1 MAASYPAGTYSP
13 RTKKNK
19 SGVVYDANKKT
30 IGYAEDIT
38 KLDDE
43 VVAIETELGTNPK
56 GDKATVKARLEAIEA
71 GLIDPSKEYIDI
83 FNWCGTEGI
92 TETHIDGS
100 YTMKRQLILLQSGA
114 TRFNYTHIRFTDD
127 FPTNFFES
135 GKPFTIEIIILN
147 INSVTGAA
155 FELGVGDIPSG
166 SAEHF
171 GFIISD
177 DGIIYAVNAQGSYRT
192 ITSTGVT
199 ASTGVQFTRLKAVF
213 TPGTDIK
220 YYINDVLKITHTS
233 MLPYM
238 FGGLYIGM
246 RVNTGADADKTIE
259 LGRILIKKEY

>member
-13 RTKKNK
+13 RTKENK

-147 INSVTGAA
+147 INSITDQEI
-155 FELGVGDIPSG
+155 ELFVGQMPTIDQT
-166 SAEHF
+166 HF
-171 GFIISD
+171 GFSLQG
-177 DGIIYAVNAQGSYRT
+177 DGIVYASNSIAGFEQRT
-192 ITSTGVT
+192 TTGVT
-199 ASTGVQFTRLKAVF
+199 LSTGEQFTRLKAVF
-213 TPGTDIK
+213 TVGTDIK
-220 YYINDVLKITHTS
+220 FYVNDVLKVTHTS
-233 MLPYM
+233 LLPAGT
-238 FGGLYIGM
+238 GGLFFNIYIG
-246 RVNTGADADKTIE
+246 TDADADKTIE
-259 LGRILIKKEY
+259 LGRVLIKKEY